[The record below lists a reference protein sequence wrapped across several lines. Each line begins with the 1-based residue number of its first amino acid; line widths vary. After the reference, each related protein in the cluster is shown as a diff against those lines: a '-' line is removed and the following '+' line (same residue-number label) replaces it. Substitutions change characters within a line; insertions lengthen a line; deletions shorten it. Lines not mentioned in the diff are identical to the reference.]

1 MQIIY
6 IKSKD
11 KQITENSQIQQTVS
25 ESAMAKSLLKA
36 MLLATVSKKEVNSTE
51 DKIHKNILA
60 SVRTKTTCF
69 FKELILWRLDDILG
83 NEREITFSK

>member
-36 MLLATVSKKEVNSTE
+36 SFWPQYPRRKLVVLKTKFT
-51 DKIHKNILA
+51 KIFWLQLEQKQHAFLRN
-60 SVRTKTTCF
+60 
-69 FKELILWRLDDILG
+69 
-83 NEREITFSK
+83 